1 MLWQQSIESLIRR
14 KWGAR
19 IKARRIALGM
29 SREDLAKKMSVTAK
43 TIANVEYG
51 EKGLSLKNLYKLKQ
65 VLGVSIDFLMDGDN
79 AFAGVEDKR
88 RMLNENILSSLSVCS
103 VKQLGCMEQMARLY
117 VESVVDNE

>member
-1 MLWQQSIESLIRR
+1 MAAEYREFN
-14 KWGAR
+14 KKEMGAR

>member
-1 MLWQQSIESLIRR
+1 MATEYREFN
-14 KWGAR
+14 KKEMGAR

>member
-1 MLWQQSIESLIRR
+1 
-14 KWGAR
+14 
-19 IKARRIALGM
+19 
-29 SREDLAKKMSVTAK
+29 
-43 TIANVEYG
+43 
-51 EKGLSLKNLYKLKQ
+51 
-65 VLGVSIDFLMDGDN
+65 MDGDN

>member
-1 MLWQQSIESLIRR
+1 MTSEYRELNKKEM
-14 KWGAR
+14 GAR
-19 IKARRIALGM
+19 IKARRSALGM
-29 SREDLAKKMSVTAK
+29 SREDLAKRMSVTAK
-43 TIANVEYG
+43 TIANIEYG

-79 AFAGVEDKR
+79 AFEGVEDKR

>member
-1 MLWQQSIESLIRR
+1 MADEKLLQEM
-14 KWGAR
+14 GAR
-19 IKARRIALGM
+19 IKARRSALGM
-29 SREDLAKKMSVTAK
+29 SREDLAKRMSVTAK
-43 TIANVEYG
+43 TIANIEYG

-79 AFAGVEDKR
+79 AFEGVEDKR

>member
-1 MLWQQSIESLIRR
+1 MAAEYRELNKKEM
-14 KWGAR
+14 GAR

>member
-1 MLWQQSIESLIRR
+1 MAAEYRELNKKEM
-14 KWGAR
+14 GAR

-88 RMLNENILSSLSVCS
+88 RMLNENILSSLSVCCKFRS
-103 VKQLGCMEQMARLY
+103 LRPIVTE
-117 VESVVDNE
+117 N

>member
-1 MLWQQSIESLIRR
+1 MVAEYRELNKKEM
-14 KWGAR
+14 GAR